1 MTSLGAEKEAV
12 RAVGVAV
19 DKAAGEADRVAAV
32 VVKARVGEA
41 DRVGVVE
48 VKARVAEE
56 ATPVA
61 AAGEEGREAAEVG
74 AVIRVAAA
82 AAEGL
87 AVEVGRAAV
96 AAEGQEVEAAKVV
109 VEEDRAE
116 AARDQAVGEVTPA
129 VVGAGE
135 VPAVVGAG
143 VVRVGKAAAMAAV
156 LVVEGI
162 GSSDAGGRRVVR
174 RHFPV
179 TASPRSSFRS
189 QFCPRIA
196 TTCKF
201 RG

>member
-1 MTSLGAEKEAV
+1 
-12 RAVGVAV
+12 
-19 DKAAGEADRVAAV
+19 

-82 AAEGL
+82 AE
-87 AVEVGRAAV
+87 GRAAV
-96 AAEGQEVEAAKVV
+96 AAEGQEVEAGKVV
-109 VEEDRAE
+109 VEEDRAEAE

-129 VVGAGE
+129 VAVAGE
-135 VPAVVGAG
+135 VPAVVGAE
-143 VVRVGKAAAMAAV
+143 VVRVAKAVVMAAV